1 MGGHLKLFRARI
13 SARWALFCAAEAVAV
28 GFLFVPD
35 ARVHLLAY
43 LSLFV
48 AGSVLA
54 FLAARSLSGSRPSFL
69 LLCAAVFRLTLLF
82 RPPDLSDDLW
92 RYLWDGGVARAGI
105 SPWAHAPADP
115 AVSGLDPALNARV
128 AHREIRTVYPPAAQ
142 AVFRAFGFARAPFV
156 LKGFFAAADLAVVA
170 LLAGANLPGGA
181 WAAALY
187 AFHPLPVTETAGQ
200 GHLDS
205 LGVALLAAS
214 VAHALRGRRAA
225 AGLGLALSALSKYVS
240 AAAALPLARQGR
252 WRTVLAAAAAIALI
266 WGAAAG
272 RGTSPA
278 GGLDQYATRWEFNSV
293 TYPVVYAAMEGARVP
308 QRAKD
313 AFLAWKARHH
323 DPPWTARVFPY
334 FYSAFFARA
343 FLAIILGFL
352 LLAIAWRVTDLWA
365 SVLASVGALLL
376 VSPTLHPWYLLWV
389 LPFAAARKEPAFLW
403 LATAA
408 PLAYAIFYPTPG
420 ISAAA
425 VYAIEYVPFAALLLW
440 PLLRRRSR
448 DVPVRA

>member
-1 MGGHLKLFRARI
+1 MFL
-13 SARWALFCAAEAVAV
+13 

-35 ARVHLLAY
+35 ARVHLLPY

-54 FLAARSLSGSRPSFL
+54 FVAARSLSASRPSFL
-69 LLCAAVFRLTLLF
+69 LLCAAAFRLTLLF

-105 SPWAHAPADP
+105 SPWRYAPADP
-115 AVSGLDPALNARV
+115 AVSGLDPELNARV

-142 AVFRAFGFARAPFV
+142 AIFRTLGYTRAPFL
-156 LKGFFAAADLAVVA
+156 LKGVFAAADLAVVA
-170 LLAGANLPGGA
+170 LLAGVNLPGGV

-205 LGVALLAAS
+205 LGVALLAAA
-214 VAHALRGRRAA
+214 VAHALRGRRSAT
-225 AGLGLALSALSKYVS
+225 GLGLALSALCKYVS
-240 AAAALPLARQGR
+240 AAAALPLARRGG
-252 WRTVLAAAAAIALI
+252 WRTVVAAAAAVALL
-266 WGAAAG
+266 WGAAARG
-272 RGTSPA
+272 GTSPA

-293 TYPVVYAAMEGARVP
+293 AYPAVYAAMEGARIP

-313 AFLAWKARHH
+313 AFLEWKARHH
-323 DPPWTARVFPY
+323 DPPWTALVFPY

-343 FLAIILGFL
+343 LLGIALGVL
-352 LLAIAWRVTDLWA
+352 LLIIAWRVTDLWGA
-365 SVLASVGALLL
+365 VLASVGALLL
-376 VSPTLHPWYLLWV
+376 ASPTLHPWYLLWV

-408 PLAYAIFYPTPG
+408 PLAYAILYPTPG

-425 VYAIEYVPFAALLLW
+425 VYAVEYLPFALLLLR
-440 PLLRRRSR
+440 PVLRRRSG
-448 DVPVRA
+448 VSVRA